1 MDDVIHPALLLS
13 AHRGGG
19 ARREARMY
27 GSRLVFIFVVE
38 NKKRGRSLTGRLVCV
53 VVRHVQIQDW

>member
-38 NKKRGRSLTGRLVCV
+38 NKNEAAP
-53 VVRHVQIQDW
+53 